1 MPRFRFS
8 AKKIGLT
15 YSCPQNA
22 ADNPIET
29 SEELRDFLLSIFIS
43 GKYIV
48 SRELHQSGKRHF
60 HAFFYADENFET
72 RDVRRFDFKGV
83 HPNIVNKP
91 GRPWEVYVSKAGDY
105 VTNYFEEKSSVYER
119 ALALEGAGPA
129 LELIKSE
136 KPRDFCLY
144 GDRLRKNIEDHMQSK
159 RRRPEPPLLNCW
171 QISLVPDWRK
181 ALIFHGPPG
190 IGKTRLA
197 MSMGR
202 NPLMIRHIDALRK
215 MDSTT
220 DLLVFDDMNFSQ
232 WPRSSVIHL
241 VDMEDDSPIHM
252 RYTNVVIP
260 AGMRRIFTTNEK
272 DVMFGVN
279 LPDPA
284 VQRRVEIY
292 TFNNKLF

>member
-1 MPRFRFS
+1 MPGFRFD

-15 YSCPQNA
+15 YSCPQDA

-29 SEELRDFLLSIFIS
+29 SEELRDFLISIFGS

-60 HAFFYADENFET
+60 HAFYYADEKLET
-72 RDVRRFDFKGV
+72 TNVRKFDFKGV
-83 HPNIVNKP
+83 HPNIIKSP
-91 GRPWEVYVSKAGDY
+91 GRPWQVYVSKAGDY
-105 VTNYFEEKSSVYER
+105 VTNYFEEKTSVYER
-119 ALALEGAGPA
+119 ALLCEGVAPA

-136 KPRDFCLY
+136 KPRDFLLY
-144 GDRLRKNIEDHMQSK
+144 GDRLRKNMEDHMQSK
-159 RRRPEPPLLNCW
+159 RRRPEPPSLSSW

-181 ALIFHGPPG
+181 ALIFHGVPG

-197 MSMGR
+197 MTMGR

-215 MDSTT
+215 MDSMT

-232 WPRSSVIHL
+232 WPRSSIIHL
-241 VDMEDDSPIHM
+241 LDMEDDSPVHM
-252 RYTNVVIP
+252 RYTNVTIP

-272 DVMFGVN
+272 DVMFGTH
-279 LPDPA
+279 LDDPA
-284 VQRRVEIY
+284 VLRRVEIY
-292 TFNNKLF
+292 IFQNKLF